1 MQYDKQC
8 IKQLDEINKLIDEI
22 NQQLKGLQND

>member
-22 NQQLKGLQND
+22 NHNLKGLKND